1 MKSRLDKYDNKESFS
16 RVNKNQN
23 LYDDIYSNTNYSN
36 MVVIDDS
43 NEIDISKIKEIID
56 KQKNVNKRVDKTPN
70 LEKEYDS
77 IVPPKNYENKLYDIN
92 EVLKEAKSQR
102 DIMEDANEKRKIQNY
117 KFNENLDEELSK
129 TRKVYESLV
138 KEEKELLNIMNTL
151 TNVSSVDLAKDMF
164 NDLTED
170 SEKTQL
176 IKPTDLADKVDVRK
190 VPDENTEEYS
200 TDTFMFN
207 TKDFDKLEDLKDNVR
222 KTSTFIKILIIMLVI
237 SNFIK
242 ILIVLVVLIVLAGAG
257 FIVYNFFIK

>member
-102 DIMEDANEKRKIQNY
+102 DIMEDANRKIQNY

-164 NDLTED
+164 NDLTNEGAKTEVISSD
-170 SEKTQL
+170 S
-176 IKPTDLADKVDVRK
+176 IKPEVNVRQI
-190 VPDENTEEYS
+190 PDDNTEEYS

-237 SNFIK
+237 
-242 ILIVLVVLIVLAGAG
+242 IVLAGLG
-257 FIVYNFFIK
+257 FLVYKFLLK

>member
-102 DIMEDANEKRKIQNY
+102 DIMEDANEKRKFKII
-117 KFNENLDEELSK
+117 
-129 TRKVYESLV
+129 SL
-138 KEEKELLNIMNTL
+138 M
-151 TNVSSVDLAKDMF
+151 
-164 NDLTED
+164 
-170 SEKTQL
+170 
-176 IKPTDLADKVDVRK
+176 
-190 VPDENTEEYS
+190 
-200 TDTFMFN
+200 
-207 TKDFDKLEDLKDNVR
+207 
-222 KTSTFIKILIIMLVI
+222 KILMKNYQKREKYMKV
-237 SNFIK
+237 
-242 ILIVLVVLIVLAGAG
+242 
-257 FIVYNFFIK
+257 

>member
-1 MKSRLDKYDNKESFS
+1 
-16 RVNKNQN
+16 
-23 LYDDIYSNTNYSN
+23 
-36 MVVIDDS
+36 
-43 NEIDISKIKEIID
+43 
-56 KQKNVNKRVDKTPN
+56 
-70 LEKEYDS
+70 
-77 IVPPKNYENKLYDIN
+77 
-92 EVLKEAKSQR
+92 
-102 DIMEDANEKRKIQNY
+102 MEDANEKRKIQNY
-117 KFNENLDEELSK
+117 KFKENLDDELSK

-151 TNVSSVDLAKDMF
+151 TNVSSVDIAKDMF

-237 SNFIK
+237 
-242 ILIVLVVLIVLAGAG
+242 IVLAGLG
-257 FIVYNFFIK
+257 FLVYKFLLK

>member
-102 DIMEDANEKRKIQNY
+102 DIMEDANEKRKIQNVLGCVIY
-117 KFNENLDEELSK
+117 TKINLNF
-129 TRKVYESLV
+129 V
-138 KEEKELLNIMNTL
+138 I
-151 TNVSSVDLAKDMF
+151 
-164 NDLTED
+164 
-170 SEKTQL
+170 
-176 IKPTDLADKVDVRK
+176 
-190 VPDENTEEYS
+190 
-200 TDTFMFN
+200 
-207 TKDFDKLEDLKDNVR
+207 
-222 KTSTFIKILIIMLVI
+222 IKI
-237 SNFIK
+237 
-242 ILIVLVVLIVLAGAG
+242 VLEMVFLLETGKYSFVTFLD
-257 FIVYNFFIK
+257 FFIRDYFHFFWNCRVH

>member
-1 MKSRLDKYDNKESFS
+1 MNINRKAVYNISKFEETINYTFENKSYILEALTHSS
-16 RVNKNQN
+16 
-23 LYDDIYSNTNYSN
+23 YSN
-36 MVVIDDS
+36 
-43 NEIDISKIKEIID
+43 
-56 KQKNVNKRVDKTPN
+56 
-70 LEKEYDS
+70 
-77 IVPPKNYENKLYDIN
+77 ENK
-92 EVLKEAKSQR
+92 
-102 DIMEDANEKRKIQNY
+102 NY

-151 TNVSSVDLAKDMF
+151 TNVSSVDLAKDIF

-200 TDTFMFN
+200 TDTFMFSS
-207 TKDFDKLEDLKDNVR
+207 KDFDDISDLRESVR
-222 KTSTFIKILIIMLVI
+222 KSST
-237 SNFIK
+237 FIK

>member
-164 NDLTED
+164 NDLTVY
-170 SEKTQL
+170 SGL
-176 IKPTDLADKVDVRK
+176 IWGKVQI
-190 VPDENTEEYS
+190 
-200 TDTFMFN
+200 DT
-207 TKDFDKLEDLKDNVR
+207 
-222 KTSTFIKILIIMLVI
+222 IKEVVFI
-237 SNFIK
+237 SNLSKKSLDEIETSVTEYMMK
-242 ILIVLVVLIVLAGAG
+242 EKKKYARRE
-257 FIVYNFFIK
+257 KEEK

>member
-1 MKSRLDKYDNKESFS
+1 
-16 RVNKNQN
+16 
-23 LYDDIYSNTNYSN
+23 
-36 MVVIDDS
+36 
-43 NEIDISKIKEIID
+43 
-56 KQKNVNKRVDKTPN
+56 
-70 LEKEYDS
+70 
-77 IVPPKNYENKLYDIN
+77 
-92 EVLKEAKSQR
+92 
-102 DIMEDANEKRKIQNY
+102 MEDANEKRKIQNY

-176 IKPTDLADKVDVRK
+176 IKPADLADKVDVRK

-200 TDTFMFN
+200 TDTFMFSS
-207 TKDFDKLEDLKDNVR
+207 KDFDDISDLRESVR
-222 KTSTFIKILIIMLVI
+222 KSST
-237 SNFIK
+237 FIK

>member
-1 MKSRLDKYDNKESFS
+1 MKSRLDKYDTGEYFS

-36 MVVIDDS
+36 IVVIDDS

-56 KQKNVNKRVDKTPN
+56 KEKKVSKRIDKTPIF
-70 LEKEYDS
+70 EREYDS

-92 EVLKEAKSQR
+92 EVLKEAKNQR
-102 DIMEDANEKRKIQNY
+102 DIIEDANEKRKIQNY
-117 KFNENLDEELSK
+117 KFNQNIEEELSK

-170 SEKTQL
+170 NDKTQL
-176 IKPTDLADKVDVRK
+176 MKNINFEPTVNVKQVKNELND
-190 VPDENTEEYS
+190 NTTEEYS
-200 TDTFMFN
+200 TDTFMFSA
-207 TKDFDKLEDLKDNVR
+207 KDFDGMDELKESVR
-222 KTSTFIKILIIMLVI
+222 KSNLFIKLLIIFVI
-237 SNFIK
+237 F
-242 ILIVLVVLIVLAGAG
+242 IVLSAGG

>member
-70 LEKEYDS
+70 LE
-77 IVPPKNYENKLYDIN
+77 KNYENKLYDIN

-200 TDTFMFN
+200 TDTFMFSS
-207 TKDFDKLEDLKDNVR
+207 KDFDDISDLRESVR
-222 KTSTFIKILIIMLVI
+222 KSST
-237 SNFIK
+237 FIK

>member
-102 DIMEDANEKRKIQNY
+102 DIM
-117 KFNENLDEELSK
+117 
-129 TRKVYESLV
+129 
-138 KEEKELLNIMNTL
+138 
-151 TNVSSVDLAKDMF
+151 
-164 NDLTED
+164 
-170 SEKTQL
+170 
-176 IKPTDLADKVDVRK
+176 
-190 VPDENTEEYS
+190 
-200 TDTFMFN
+200 
-207 TKDFDKLEDLKDNVR
+207 
-222 KTSTFIKILIIMLVI
+222 
-237 SNFIK
+237 
-242 ILIVLVVLIVLAGAG
+242 
-257 FIVYNFFIK
+257 